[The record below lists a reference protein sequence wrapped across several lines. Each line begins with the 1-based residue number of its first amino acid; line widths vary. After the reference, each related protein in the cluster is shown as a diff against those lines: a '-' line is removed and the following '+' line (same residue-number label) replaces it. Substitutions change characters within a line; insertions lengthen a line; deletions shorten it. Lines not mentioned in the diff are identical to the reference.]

1 MTLAR
6 LFAVA
11 ILLSSAVAFAQ
22 DQLQA
27 KQGPLNFGS
36 LDRPV
41 LAQDAQATPSEPW
54 RIVPS
59 TDHVQAGDNGTGLLH
74 LDDESPKPTQLQ
86 SANTTQ
92 LPAFDFARDGQLPVD
107 VTCFTI
113 RSYVMA
119 RDQKGSDAT
128 HLVHYST
135 CQPTNRYR
143 LRTAQIQEVPAER

>member
-6 LFAVA
+6 VLALA
-11 ILLSSAVAFAQ
+11 LLLVSAVAFAQ

-36 LDRPV
+36 LDRPL
-41 LAQDAQATPSEPW
+41 LAQDAKTTPSEPW
-54 RIVPS
+54 RIVPKA
-59 TDHVQAGDNGTGLLH
+59 DHFQAADNDKGLLH
-74 LDDESPKPTQLQ
+74 LDDESPNTTQLQ

-92 LPAFDFARDGQLPVD
+92 LPAFDLARDGQLPVD

-128 HLVHYST
+128 HLVRYST
-135 CQPTNRYR
+135 CQPSGRYR
-143 LRTAQIQEVPAER
+143 LRTAQIQAVPAER